1 MNTITRVRPYILLVM
16 SVALA
21 ASAYVLPPK
30 LIFNIAGSNKK
41 FTSTAC
47 ASSTRIVPISSDQKR
62 QTHFADNRREFISLA
77 SILATPF
84 LIPKPSEALQSKN
97 DNLCG
102 TGFFEHFQ
110 EYRCTTIGDISDE
123 GLSKDMNDSDKGL
136 TDSLMGKLGVSI
148 DDLNMEADK
157 NGPKP
162 GLLLLGEQNSRPKEK
177 PVKK

>member
-1 MNTITRVRPYILLVM
+1 M